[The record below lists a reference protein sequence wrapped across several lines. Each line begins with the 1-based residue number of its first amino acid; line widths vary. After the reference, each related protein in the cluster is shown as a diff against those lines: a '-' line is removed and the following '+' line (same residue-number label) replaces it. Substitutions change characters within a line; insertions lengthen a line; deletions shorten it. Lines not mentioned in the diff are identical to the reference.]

1 MRRNTP
7 LFAGLVA
14 LLLLVFGILELIEA
28 IKGLNSIG
36 SATGS
41 IASYAKGAITFELVL
56 SIIII
61 ISTLIS
67 LTMAITTAEDKSLFC
82 STGVVLTIFTLGS
95 IIDTFV
101 AYGLIKKIM
110 GAYATFPGVGI
121 AKLVFLF
128 FTLLLLAI
136 GLLMLGSYEFDS
148 KGPGVLAGAS
158 ASLVIVCIISF
169 IAMDSNTSGLT
180 IAAAIIFLFATLL
193 SFAEYLSSYSSSFS
207 YSNSSS
213 NSNKY
218 TYNEDTDSFEE
229 VDQSQNYD
237 NDASTQ
243 LRKLKSLLDDGII
256 TTEEY
261 EEKRKK
267 YVDKL

>member
-1 MRRNTP
+1 MRRNAP

-14 LLLLVFGILELIEA
+14 LLLLVFGILELIGA

-41 IASYAKGAITFELVL
+41 IASYAKGAIIFELVL

-61 ISTLIS
+61 VSTLIS
-67 LTMAITTAEDKSLFC
+67 LTLAITTAEDKSLFC

-110 GAYATFPGVGI
+110 GNYATFPGISI

-128 FTLLLLAI
+128 FTLVLLVI

-158 ASLVIVCIISF
+158 ASLLIVCIISF

-180 IAAAIIFLFATLL
+180 IAATIVFLLAILL

-213 NSNKY
+213 NSGKY

-229 VDQSQNYD
+229 VDHSQNYD
-237 NDASTQ
+237 DASAQ

>member
-1 MRRNTP
+1 
-7 LFAGLVA
+7 
-14 LLLLVFGILELIEA
+14 
-28 IKGLNSIG
+28 
-36 SATGS
+36 
-41 IASYAKGAITFELVL
+41 
-56 SIIII
+56 
-61 ISTLIS
+61 
-67 LTMAITTAEDKSLFC
+67 
-82 STGVVLTIFTLGS
+82 
-95 IIDTFV
+95 
-101 AYGLIKKIM
+101 
-110 GAYATFPGVGI
+110 
-121 AKLVFLF
+121 
-128 FTLLLLAI
+128 
-136 GLLMLGSYEFDS
+136 
-148 KGPGVLAGAS
+148 
-158 ASLVIVCIISF
+158 
-169 IAMDSNTSGLT
+169 MDSNTSGLT